1 MQIFCGERRVHLM
14 LLLPSLFNRGNV
26 TICSQGFN
34 VTALSNQPNIATVFL
49 CPICF
54 VLKFHPIETAFRWQ
68 FFGEKLTLMGCKH
81 CVANTAF
88 SSHLSGMF

>member
-54 VLKFHPIETAFRWQ
+54 VLKFHPIETAFSVAVFW
-68 FFGEKLTLMGCKH
+68 GEVNLNGL
-81 CVANTAF
+81 
-88 SSHLSGMF
+88 